1 MSILARFIGKI
12 FGADRAIDTALD
24 VGSKLATG
32 LIDGI
37 DHLKFT
43 TEERAEHNIEA
54 GKVVLGFWDT
64 FGKENSEQSK
74 ARRELALMSFK
85 VYFFLILA
93 CVAVYGFDEKL
104 ATFIFQIIKYLTW
117 LITMIAAA
125 YFVPY
130 QVGSHIKGK

>member
-1 MSILARFIGKI
+1 MSWFTRLIGTDKV
-12 FGADRAIDTALD
+12 LD
-24 VGSKLATG
+24 AGVNIGQKVATG

-43 TEERAEHNIEA
+43 TEERAEYNIESS
-54 GKVVLGFWDT
+54 KVVLSFWDR
-64 FGKENSEQSK
+64 FAKENSEQSK
-74 ARRELALMSFK
+74 ARRQLAVMSFQ

-93 CVAVYGFDEKL
+93 CVGVWKFDAEL
-104 ATFIFQIIKYLTW
+104 ATFIFQVIKYLTW

>member
-1 MSILARFIGKI
+1 MGLLTGFIGKI
-12 FGADRAIDTALD
+12 FGADKAVDTALN
-24 VGSKLATG
+24 VGGKIT
-32 LIDGI
+32 DGI
-37 DHLKFT
+37 IAGLDHRKFT
-43 TEERAEHNIEA
+43 TEERAEYNIESS
-54 GKVVLGFWDT
+54 KVVLGFWDR

-93 CVAVYGFDEKL
+93 CVTVYGFDAKL
-104 ATFIFQIIKYLTW
+104 ALFMFQIIKYLTW